1 MPQQLPGIIGLAS
14 STNELYCRVMQNE
27 AYTLRP
33 EDNLEF
39 LLHSINFRQAVREL
53 RSNNL
58 DPFKQRI
65 VDSATRLVR
74 GGADFLVIS
83 SNTSH
88 IAADEMASV
97 LSVPLLDIRETAAA
111 AVQAAGNKRVGIIG
125 TSQTI
130 LAGLYDETF
139 SRHALDVL
147 APTAHTMEAVDRVI
161 FDELVHGV
169 TDGEAAG
176 VVGCAVDEL
185 CDRGAEVVLLAC
197 TDLTHIAQTLLG
209 QPVLDSTTIHARAAA
224 RMALRE
230 C

>member
-1 MPQQLPGIIGLAS
+1 ARCSTRAS
-14 STNELYCRVMQNE
+14 SSSGRSTSPRN
-27 AYTLRP
+27 LRP
-33 EDNLEF
+33 TP
-39 LLHSINFRQAVREL
+39 QCP
-53 RSNNL
+53 RSP
-58 DPFKQRI
+58 D
-65 VDSATRLVR
+65 DSQST
-74 GGADFLVIS
+74 GFDYYS
-83 SNTSH
+83 
-88 IAADEMASV
+88 DEMASV